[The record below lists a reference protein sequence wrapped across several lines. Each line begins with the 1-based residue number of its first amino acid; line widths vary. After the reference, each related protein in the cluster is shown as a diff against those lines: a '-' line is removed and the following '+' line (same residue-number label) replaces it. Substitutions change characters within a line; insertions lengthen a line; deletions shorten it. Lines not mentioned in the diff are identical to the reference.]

1 MDRSTRSPAL
11 DASASYVEQGWD
23 ALTDEQLLSVQ
34 WFTDAPL
41 SLPNL
46 QTVIPLDLGEFQIE
60 LAYELSADDAPV
72 PCAHCPQ
79 HQKHRKG
86 FVLRDGKGRRYL
98 LGSTCGPNAYGSD
111 YRLASSARTR
121 MKRRYDALVGWRA
134 RCDGLTDLISALSD
148 GSSSEA
154 VKSLRR
160 ARGALERNAPRVVA
174 LLRSLRGSGVRDELH
189 LTVFTSERDFEAE
202 NRVNEQFL
210 AEVSA
215 ITDLN
220 LSNKE
225 FNRRRQ
231 QVVERLNWGRQIV
244 TMQMRD
250 FGTLQGAAWIRN
262 QINPTTLLA
271 DTVSRLRGLYAI
283 GRTTQDKKTSQIE
296 KLSRQVDEELMA
308 GENALRTI
316 SDAAAFFDPG
326 HLSRVSAWLNGH
338 RDAPGEAVVAG
349 TTWEVTET
357 GRATVAT
364 VFEGDR
370 PEFEFLRLRA

>member
-1 MDRSTRSPAL
+1 MSRSTRSPAL

-46 QTVIPLDLGEFQIE
+46 QPTIPLDLGDFQIE
-60 LAYELSADDAPV
+60 LAYELGADDQPV

-79 HQKHRKG
+79 HQKHRHG

-98 LGSTCGPNAYGSD
+98 LGSTCGPKAYGSD

-121 MKRRYDALVGWRA
+121 MKRRYDALVRWKA
-134 RCDGLTDLISALSD
+134 RCEDLPDLIFALSEA
-148 GSSSEA
+148 SSSEA
-154 VKSLRR
+154 VKALRR
-160 ARGALERNAPRVVA
+160 ARGALERNAPRVVT
-174 LLRSLRGSGVRDELH
+174 LLRSLRSSGARDELH

-202 NRVNEQFL
+202 NRVNEKFL

-215 ITDLN
+215 LTDLN
-220 LSNKE
+220 LGNKE
-225 FNRRRQ
+225 FHRRRQ
-231 QVVERLNWGRQIV
+231 QIVERLNWGQQIV

-250 FGTLQGAAWIRN
+250 FGMLQGSAWLRN
-262 QINPTTLLA
+262 PINPTTLLA

-296 KLSRQVDEELMA
+296 KLSRQVDEELTA
-308 GENALRTI
+308 GENALRAI
-316 SDAAAFFDPG
+316 SDAAAFFEPD

-338 RDAPGEAVVAG
+338 RDAPGEAVASG
-349 TTWEVTET
+349 KTWEVTET
-357 GRATVAT
+357 GRATVAAA
-364 VFEGDR
+364 FEGGR